1 MAACTSFS
9 DSNRKDFNLTYVI
22 STYNKIEFIKIVLEH
37 LISYRSADE
46 EIVVVDGGSK
56 DGTAEYL
63 QELFNNGFIHQ
74 FVSEKDHGEGH
85 GFNKAILMAR
95 GKIVKYLTDDDVFD
109 ISVIRC
115 CKEYMLANPNINFLN
130 TNGANYDIEANSDIY
145 IFTSSYLE
153 QMKEWEHTGKP
164 FAFCMLGAMFNRKSL
179 ALLGLLNPSIKRADA
194 EYSLRITSQKITM
207 AWCTGVS
214 YVRLHNSKSNSA
226 VFSDRI
232 KEETKKLNAF
242 YNVSID
248 GEELFDKSIKGR
260 CNKGAISLK
269 EGSKNI
275 IKPLYKFFKS
285 VKVKQ
290 SEAYKSNSLTEK
302 ITISDAF
309 TNAQQWLKMQA
320 KLDSNEFHSNLTIQ
334 NNSSNVPSL
343 Y

>member
-1 MAACTSFS
+1 MSS
-9 DSNRKDFNLTYVI
+9 YSLTYI
-22 STYNKIEFIKIVLEH
+22 LTTFNKLEFFNIVLKN
-37 LISYRSADE
+37 IIDSCAADE

-63 QELFNNGFIHQ
+63 QELYENGFIHQ
-74 FVSEKDHGEGH
+74 FVSEKDQGEGH
-85 GFNKAILMAR
+85 GFNKAILMAK

-115 CKEYMLANPNINFLN
+115 CKDYMLANPNINFLN
-130 TNGANYDIEANSDIY
+130 TNGANYDIEANSDIH
-145 IFTSSYLE
+145 IFTGSYLE
-153 QMKEWEHTGKP
+153 QMKEWTCTGKP
-164 FAFCMLGAMFNRKSL
+164 FAFCMLGAMFNRDSL

-232 KEETKKLNAF
+232 KQETKKLNAF

-248 GEELFDKSIKGR
+248 GEEIFDESIEERG
-260 CNKGAISLK
+260 NKGTISLK
-269 EGSKNI
+269 EVSKDI
-275 IKPLYKFFKS
+275 IKPLYRFFRP

-290 SEAYKSNSLTEK
+290 SEVNNSETLTEK
-302 ITISDAF
+302 ITIQDAF
-309 TNAQQWLKMQA
+309 TNAQQWLEIQA
-320 KLDSNEFHSNLTIQ
+320 KSASYEFYNNLTI
-334 NNSSNVPSL
+334 
-343 Y
+343 